1 MTLLLQNPSPPFAL
15 SQDQGILTTRVSVT
29 TETNSGALLMWKSEC
44 RGSGRVEPAIRQI
57 LPPCQIRCPINE
69 DIQRTN
75 VLLSLL
81 PRDLESALPG
91 IVQIGDTLY
100 EKNPLF
106 TICGYVCGL
115 CELGCNY
122 SSKGGAIRRRLLKRF
137 IADHYRPYLEQ
148 KKPFSI
154 QPERGQIAV
163 IGGGPAGLM
172 AAFDLSRRGYRVTLF
187 EAEER
192 LGGALWLIPAYRLP
206 DEILAAAI
214 DSLIRIARIEV
225 RYHSRIGCGELTLE
239 SLKTCGFEALFIAK
253 GSPSPRVL
261 SFAGEKLEGQNLC
274 GVMFGHDF
282 LYEVSHGNIGGNYF
296 KGQRVIVIGG
306 GNVAFDVAR
315 SARRLGG
322 DTSLVCLEC
331 EDKKRRDGIPADD
344 DEIKGAWEEGVH
356 LLYSRGVRK
365 IFGKEGIFGG
375 IETVPCRQVYDDTGF
390 NPSFDLDSPLWIQ
403 GEVLIIAV
411 GQGPDRDL
419 LCQEGLLDAAGHLAI
434 DPLTLQSLNLPSVFV
449 GGDMR
454 HIGFMVEAMQDGL
467 VAAESIDR
475 FLRNADLHEGRLR
488 EYQPQEIPLRRH
500 YLHEPEIC
508 WVPPEKRLH
517 FELFEEG
524 FDIGEAI
531 DEARRCL
538 ACGPCVSCKACISVG
553 MLESLPTVEV
563 DAQRCCGCGI
573 CVTACTYG
581 SAQLRVSGEKIL
593 STTDPF
599 SCKACGQCVIACPSS
614 ARRMVGDPTASRVQR
629 VLTALAEKKGQ
640 P

>member
-1 MTLLLQNPSPPFAL
+1 
-15 SQDQGILTTRVSVT
+15 
-29 TETNSGALLMWKSEC
+29 MWKSES
-44 RGSGRVEPAIRQI
+44 RGRGKVDPAIRQI

-81 PRDLESALPG
+81 PRDLPSARPG
-91 IVQIGDTLY
+91 ILQIGDYLY

-115 CELGCNY
+115 CELECNY

-137 IADHYRPYLEQ
+137 IADHYQQHLER
-148 KKPFSI
+148 KKPF
-154 QPERGQIAV
+154 PNKPDKEPVAV
-163 IGGGPAGLM
+163 VGGGPAGLM

-206 DEILAAAI
+206 AKTLTASI
-214 DSLIRIARIEV
+214 DNLVRIARIEV
-225 RYHSRIGCGELTLE
+225 RCRSRIGCGELTLNR
-239 SLKTCGFEALFIAK
+239 LKALGYQAVFIAK

-261 SFAGEKLEGQNLC
+261 SFAGEKLEGQNLR
-274 GVMFGHDF
+274 GVLFGHDF
-282 LYEVSHGNIGGNYF
+282 LYEVSHGSIGGNYF
-296 KGQRVIVIGG
+296 RGKRVIVIGG

-331 EDKKRRDGIPADD
+331 ENKESRDGIPADE

-356 LLYSRGVRK
+356 LVYSRGVRE
-365 IFGKEGIFGG
+365 IIGENGSFRG
-375 IETVPCRQVYDDTGF
+375 IETVRCRRVYDQRGF
-390 NPSFDLDSPLWIQ
+390 NPDFDLEDIRLID
-403 GEVLIIAV
+403 GDVLIIAV
-411 GQGPDRDL
+411 GQGPDHDL
-419 LCQEGLLDAAGHLAI
+419 LCQEGLLDGSGRLAA
-434 DPLTLQSLNLPSVFV
+434 DPLTLQSHNLPQVFV

-454 HIGFMVEAMQDGL
+454 RIGFMVEAMQDGL

-475 FLRNADLHEGRLR
+475 LLRGVDLHEGRQR
-488 EYQPQEIPLRRH
+488 EYQAQEMPLRRH
-500 YLHEPEIC
+500 YLHEPDIC
-508 WVPPEKRLH
+508 WIPPEERLH

-524 FDIGEAI
+524 FEIGEAI

-538 ACGPCVSCKACISVG
+538 ACGPCVSCKACVSVG
-553 MLESLPTVEV
+553 MLETLPTVEV
-563 DAQRCCGCGI
+563 DEQRCCGCGI
-573 CVTACTYG
+573 CVTACYYG
-581 SAQLRVSGEKIL
+581 SAQLRFSGEKVV

-599 SCKACGQCVIACPSS
+599 KCKACGQCVLACPSA
-614 ARRMVGDPTASRVQR
+614 ARRMIGDSTAPQVEQ
-629 VLTALAEKKGQ
+629 VLDELAEKKGRS
-640 P
+640 